1 MTVRPMS
8 VPDDRPNK
16 STPGGSTPSTRLTW
30 AFFLAVLI
38 GAGCSSGS
46 KPAGSSGYATTRLT
60 PLQGGATRQLSAFR
74 GKPLVVNLW
83 APWCTPCVRE
93 MPAFDE
99 VHRDLGDD
107 VTIIGVTDSLDRV
120 GSKRLAAS
128 TGVTY
133 PLLVDEGGNLQT
145 DLGVVNLPTTVFFDA
160 EGKIIRRHAGAF
172 TARGLE
178 EAIESLYDL
187 D

>member
-1 MTVRPMS
+1 MS
-8 VPDDRPNK
+8 VRADKPIK
-16 STPGGSTPSTRLTW
+16 SSPGRSAPSTRLAW
-30 AFFLAVLI
+30 AFFLATI
-38 GAGCSSGS
+38 IAAGCAPGSDSSG
-46 KPAGSSGYATTRLT
+46 KAGYATTRLT
-60 PLQGGATRQLSAFR
+60 PLHGGSTRQFSAFR

-99 VHRDLGDD
+99 VHRDLGED
-107 VTIIGVTDSLDRV
+107 VTIIGVTDSLDRA

-160 EGKIIRRHAGAF
+160 DGKIVRRHAGAY
-172 TARGLE
+172 TADGLE
-178 EAIESLYDL
+178 KAIEALYDI